1 MSCEFQ
7 MLYVSTFFVYCLF
20 LLIPRP
26 PRSTLFPYTTLFRSR
41 VNDVDRARH
50 AEVRAALVVK
60 SVRRVQ
66 RNAERDVAALH
77 AVAGD
82 ARVERAGRAAGHR
95 LNAEGMA

>member
-1 MSCEFQ
+1 MRVAVE
-7 MLYVSTFFVYCLF
+7 V
-20 LLIPRP
+20 RP
-26 PRSTLFPYTTLFRSR
+26 DRRRGHGR

-77 AVAGD
+77 AVVGD